1 MSRYATAFGR
11 ESPIG
16 LTSTNPNNLLSPKF
30 SVRMDLRDEALP
42 ELAETINQVGV
53 LEPLIA
59 RKTAAGLERV
69 VGGRRQRAAKQAGI
83 IAIPVIIR
91 DMDDATAFEAQL
103 IENLHHRSL
112 SDYELGRAL
121 DYSLA
126 NFRDRYATQEALAKR
141 LGKTQNWI
149 SQLVSGFKT
158 AEEMK
163 TDRNITRVIKSDEI
177 ERLPERHLRVLHQM
191 PPHERAETLQKLIA
205 DKPEIQ
211 EAQPFKPPPV
221 RELEQTAKELKGP
234 ATVPTGQFLHC
245 KKCSAPLTV
254 VHKSNTV
261 HLLKPVREFD
271 QE

>member
-1 MSRYATAFGR
+1 MSRYAAAFGR
-11 ESPIG
+11 ESPVG
-16 LTSTNPNNLLSPKF
+16 LSSTNPDSLLSPTF

-42 ELAETINQVGV
+42 ELAETIKQVGV

-83 IAIPVIIR
+83 TSVPVMIR

-112 SDYELGRAL
+112 SDYELGRAFE
-121 DYSLA
+121 YALA
-126 NFRDRYATQEALAKR
+126 NFKDRYETQEALAKR
-141 LGKTQNWI
+141 LGKTQNWV
-149 SQLVSGFKT
+149 SQLVTGFKT

-163 TDRNITRVIKSDEI
+163 ADGNITRVIKPREI
-177 ERLPERHLRVLHQM
+177 EGLSEFQLRHLHNI
-191 PPHERAETLQKLIA
+191 PAEKRAEIIQKVTA
-205 DKPEIQ
+205 EKPQNQTAE
-211 EAQPFKPPPV
+211 PFKPPIPSG
-221 RELEQTAKELKGP
+221 RELEQTAKELKRP

-261 HLLKPVREFD
+261 HLLKPVREF
-271 QE
+271 E